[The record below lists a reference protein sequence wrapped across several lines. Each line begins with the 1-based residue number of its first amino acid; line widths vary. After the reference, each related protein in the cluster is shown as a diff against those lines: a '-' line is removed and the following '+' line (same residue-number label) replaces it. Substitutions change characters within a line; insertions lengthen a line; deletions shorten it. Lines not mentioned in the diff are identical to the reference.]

1 MNLEIA
7 QTADR
12 AAQVEQVSGHLV
24 RRASLLVRLLTRQ
37 LDMELSRTEAG
48 LLGTLSN
55 GPQRIT
61 SLAELEGLAQPT
73 MTLMVKRLEQQ
84 GLVKRGS
91 QADDGRVVLVS
102 LTGDGAAAVVNY
114 RERASQTL
122 REYLAGMTDAQVQ
135 GLADATEALDSL
147 IGLLQGEAAEARA

>member
-7 QTADR
+7 QTDR
-12 AAQVEQVSGHLV
+12 TAQVEQVSGHLV

-84 GLVKRGS
+84 GLVRRGS

-102 LTGDGAAAVVNY
+102 LTGDGAAAVDNY
-114 RERASQTL
+114 RERASQRL

-135 GLADATEALDSL
+135 GLANATEALDSL
-147 IGLLQGEAAEARA
+147 IGLLQ